1 LEDGFVR
8 ARRAAVAAVLLA
20 ALSTS
25 GCSVGS
31 VLKNGLIDLASANCS
46 TSGSDAGITPEMNA
60 NAKAIADVALSLGLG
75 QRGAEVG
82 IVVALTESTLVNVGF
97 GDIQNGTMTSSRG
110 LFQQIA
116 AWGPLEDRTNPT
128 KAATMFF
135 TGGQAG
141 QKGLTG
147 VAGWQTMPIPQA
159 AQAVEQS
166 EFTDGS
172 NYAKNL
178 DVGVRIAASVVGGS
192 AGTATACTQGNTVV
206 ANGVNVTIPSNQ
218 FVAEAVRGKTIQA
231 PTAGLA
237 KGLAAGFSQLGLPYV
252 WGGSPADGGGPD
264 NGCSRGGGALNSCG
278 SEIGFDCSGLTA
290 FVLVAAGYPGPG
302 TQSSIQRA
310 TGTAIGWD
318 QGLPGDIIGFPG
330 HVAINLGTIDGSQYI
345 LEASDVG
352 IPIHIVKLTR
362 TDHDAQMRRDWTP
375 DAVQ

>member
-1 LEDGFVR
+1 MR
-8 ARRAAVAAVLLA
+8 WRRWLVAASLPVALVLTGCGPADQITLA
-20 ALSTS
+20 
-25 GCSVGS
+25 G
-31 VLKNGLIDLASANCS
+31 NECS
-46 TSGSDAGITPEMNA
+46 TSGSDAGITPEQNA
-60 NAKAIADVALSLGLG
+60 NAKAIADVALGLGLG

-82 IVVALTESTLVNVGF
+82 IVVALTESTLINVGF

-116 AWGPLEDRTNPT
+116 AWGPLADRTDPT

-141 QKGLTG
+141 QKGLTS
-147 VAGWQTMPIPQA
+147 VPGWQAMPIPQA

-166 EFTDGS
+166 EFADGS

-178 DVGVRIAASVVGGS
+178 DVGIRVAASVLGG
-192 AGTATACTQGNTVV
+192 ATTCTPANNTVV

-218 FVAEAVRGKTIQA
+218 FVAEAVRGKVIQA

-302 TQSSIQRA
+302 TQSSIQRT

-318 QGLPGDIIGFPG
+318 QGQPGDIIGFPG
-330 HVAINLGTIDGSQYI
+330 HVAINLGMIDGAQYI

-352 IPIHIVKLTR
+352 IPIHVVKLTR